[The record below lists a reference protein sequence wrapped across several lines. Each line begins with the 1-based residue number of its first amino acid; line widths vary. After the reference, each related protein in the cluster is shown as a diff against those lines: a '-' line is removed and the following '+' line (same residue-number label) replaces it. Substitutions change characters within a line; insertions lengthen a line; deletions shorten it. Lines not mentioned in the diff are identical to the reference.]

1 MGATIKAR
9 HDITASHAR
18 NADSS
23 ALHPSGHCRAIYA
36 GAPTGPT
43 DRALHRRQV
52 AHDIRHELATIMLL
66 ASTLMASKDLA
77 NENRLRAEQ
86 LLIEARTLSELL
98 QEYDHPSRSN
108 LDLDESSVSG
118 SLQLDEITTDV
129 VSSLEILNSVQISL
143 DISRSP

>member
-23 ALHPSGHCRAIYA
+23 ARPSGQCRATYA

-66 ASTLMASKDLA
+66 ASTLMASKDLG

-86 LLIEARTLSELL
+86 LLIEARALSELL
-98 QEYDHPSRSN
+98 QEY
-108 LDLDESSVSG
+108 
-118 SLQLDEITTDV
+118 
-129 VSSLEILNSVQISL
+129 
-143 DISRSP
+143 